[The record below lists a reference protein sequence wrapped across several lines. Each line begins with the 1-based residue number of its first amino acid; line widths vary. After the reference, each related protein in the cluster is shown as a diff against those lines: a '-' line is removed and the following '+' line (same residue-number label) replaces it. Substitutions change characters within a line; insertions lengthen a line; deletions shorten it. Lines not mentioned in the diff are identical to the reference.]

1 MQNISYEKLVLLSIY
16 VSTIEFITKKCS
28 MSDDVMI
35 LSSRVLLMYIILCLR
50 PALEMRI
57 SETESSGILRNAH
70 KKRQTR

>member
-1 MQNISYEKLVLLSIY
+1 
-16 VSTIEFITKKCS
+16 
-28 MSDDVMI
+28 MSDDVII